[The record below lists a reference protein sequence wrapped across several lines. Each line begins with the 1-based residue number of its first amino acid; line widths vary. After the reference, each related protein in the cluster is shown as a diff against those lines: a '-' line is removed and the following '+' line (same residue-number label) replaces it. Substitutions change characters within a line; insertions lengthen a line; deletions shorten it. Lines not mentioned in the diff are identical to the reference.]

1 LLLQAATLNRLLSV
15 VANEDAALLAI
26 SGCRGGSVREV
37 RGERRPVR
45 TGRKQA
51 A

>member
-15 VANEDAALLAI
+15 VAIEDAALLAI
-26 SGCRGGSVREV
+26 SGCRGGSGREV
-37 RGERRPVR
+37 RGERRQFGP
-45 TGRKQA
+45 GRKQA